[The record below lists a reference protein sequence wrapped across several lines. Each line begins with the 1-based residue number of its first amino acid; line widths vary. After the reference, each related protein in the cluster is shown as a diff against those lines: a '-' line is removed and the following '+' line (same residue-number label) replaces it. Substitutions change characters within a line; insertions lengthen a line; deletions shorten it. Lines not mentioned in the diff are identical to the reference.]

1 MVYIFIIVI
10 VVALLFVI
18 GIYNGLVTRRNQ
30 VENAFA
36 GIDVQLK
43 KRYDLIPNL
52 VEAVKGYMQHEK
64 DVLARVIELR
74 NKSYSTLTDDEKNEL
89 DNGMQTI
96 ANGLRVT
103 VEKYPDLKASEN
115 VMMLQRSLNETEEQL
130 AAARRSYNAAVL
142 EYNNSLQTFPSN
154 IFANMFGFTRRNFFE
169 AKAEERNNVNVN
181 L

>member
-10 VVALLFVI
+10 VVALLFVV

-74 NKSYSTLTDDEKNEL
+74 NKSYSTLTDEEKNDL

-96 ANGLRVT
+96 ANSLRVT

>member
-64 DVLARVIELR
+64 EVLARVIELR
-74 NKSYSTLTDDEKNEL
+74 NKSYSTLTDEEKNDL